1 MAPKFRVI
9 ALPIVCDTNGAAT
22 VKQSDNHANGLL
34 YDVVYIP
41 GTLAAGTDLTIT
53 VQNSAVAK
61 TILTLTDAGVSTLVL
76 YPRGNACGPTGVVGT
91 DALQQLAVI
100 GALQV
105 VAAQG
110 GSGGAGTLYFTVM
123 EG

>member
-1 MAPKFRVI
+1 MPKLRI
-9 ALPIVCDTNGAAT
+9 IKLPIVCDVNGAAT
-22 VKQSDNHANGLL
+22 VKQSDNHVNGLL

-53 VQNSAVAK
+53 VQNSDVSK
-61 TILTLTDAGVSTLVL
+61 TILTLTDAGSSTLVL

-91 DALQQLAVI
+91 DGMQQLTVI

-110 GSGGAGTLYFTVM
+110 GAAGAGSLHFTVM

>member
-1 MAPKFRVI
+1 MPKLRIVK
-9 ALPIVCDTNGAAT
+9 LPIVCDTNGDAT
-22 VKQSDNHANGLL
+22 VKQSDNHVNGLL

-41 GTLAAGTDLTIT
+41 GTLSTNTDLVIT
-53 VQNSAVAK
+53 VQNSDVTK
-61 TILTLTDAGVSTLVL
+61 TILTLTDAGTGTLVL

-91 DALQQLAVI
+91 DAMQQLTVI

-105 VAAQG
+105 VVAGG
-110 GSGGAGTLYFTVM
+110 GSAGAGSLHFTVM